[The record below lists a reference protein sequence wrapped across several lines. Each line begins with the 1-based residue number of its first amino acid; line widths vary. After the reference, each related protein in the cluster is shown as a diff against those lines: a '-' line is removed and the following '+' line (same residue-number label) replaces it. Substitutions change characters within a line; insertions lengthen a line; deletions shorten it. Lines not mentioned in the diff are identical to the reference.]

1 MKLLAIIVGCFV
13 SASSIAETNI
23 STLKLIPQL
32 LSKSPHLSGSVFE
45 AKNGKKGWMVSF
57 CPDNT
62 CNIIRA
68 PGSTPANA
76 IGDFSALYL
85 YYVSG
90 YIYLKSFYNT
100 DAKPYIPSIL
110 ERNSARCQGMA
121 EFSQAACVLNSLAKK
136 HSIRI
141 AFSRLDE
148 GGADETKLDVADE
161 LKEDHIKETKAWQT
175 KEWQL
180 HP

>member
-1 MKLLAIIVGCFV
+1 LV

-32 LSKSPHLSGSVFE
+32 LSKSPHLSGSVFD
-45 AKNGKKGWMVSF
+45 AKNSKSGWIVSF

-68 PGSTPANA
+68 PRATPANA

-90 YIYLKSFYNT
+90 YVYLKSFYNT
-100 DAKPYIPSIL
+100 DARPYMPSIL
-110 ERNSARCQGMA
+110 ERNAAKCQSSA
-121 EFSQAACVLNSLAKK
+121 EFAQAACVLNGLAKK
-136 HSIRI
+136 HSIKI

-148 GGADETKLDVADE
+148 GSAQETKLDVANE
-161 LKEDHIKETKAWQT
+161 LNEDHIKETKAWQT
-175 KEWQL
+175 KEWIQ